1 MSSIPESNVPEGQE
15 RRAFGRRRSRVH
27 ALLLVPGRPP
37 SPCVVRN
44 WSPAG
49 AMLELCELIDPPFNV
64 KLRLFGT
71 DDELACEVR
80 HVRQYRMGVRFT
92 EVDATEVFEVAI
104 GISRRGRRRPQPTSE
119 PMTTRRRMTDTEL
132 RKRVLDIVS

>member
-1 MSSIPESNVPEGQE
+1 MSSSPDGQE

-71 DDELACEVR
+71 EDDLACEVR
-80 HVRQYRMGVRFT
+80 HVRAYRMGVKFT
-92 EVDATEVFEVAI
+92 DVDTSEVFEVAI
-104 GISRRGRRRPQPTSE
+104 GLSRRARRRILPTIE
-119 PMTTRRRMTDTEL
+119 PVVRKRRMTDTEL
-132 RKRVLDIVS
+132 RRRVLDMV